1 MANRVFVSP
10 GVYTSE
16 LDLTFVAKQV
26 GVTTL
31 GIVGETPKGPAFEPV
46 FISGYDEFQTIFGGL
61 DPTLFRGTGYPK
73 FEANYIA
80 KGYLTQSSQ
89 LFITRILGLSGYD
102 AGDAWSIT
110 IDAALDPSTVDCYST
125 GTTTSTFTVTTGG
138 TITSFVFAG
147 HGAAELN
154 AVFADGGFDSYLTN
168 LEDSIAFV
176 TTLTADTQYTKTGT
190 VFNGGNYNL
199 LVVAAGSDGLGNIT
213 GSTTGTSVICSGT
226 SYSDVEDLVVA
237 TLRSEATY
245 SSNEIINFEVSGSG
259 IVIDPSN
266 TDILNDPYATF
277 FVSGNTTGG
286 DSIYFETS
294 MDKTKKNYLVRVLGK
309 EPFQNQL
316 PLYVEEI
323 YDNMLANLVDQGKVK
338 GLNISFEYV
347 NDLDNYLTEYRS
359 ALTPW
364 VVSEVR
370 GNKVFRLFRFITIS
384 DGDAA
389 NRDIKISI
397 QNINLDDLEFDVVI
411 RDFNDTDANPVILER
426 FSKCSMDSTST
437 NYVARRIGTNDGF
450 FPLRSSRVMVEM
462 ADNLLEDAIPAGFE
476 GFEVREYNSA
486 LPPIMNYKTSYLS
499 TEKVRKV
506 YLGVS
511 NIAGIDQDM
520 FDFKGLQSNVAGSE
534 WTGVTKGFHMDI
546 NATGVT
552 VDGQSSSITF
562 EVGCCPFQTPASV
575 VNTAYD
581 KIQARKFTFVPYGG
595 FDGWDIYRERRTN
608 KDTYTATGT
617 KGVDGLNSGIF
628 ATRTTLDGQN
638 GITSD
643 YYAYYEGIKTFS
655 NPESV
660 NINVFV
666 TPGIDTVDNNGLVE
680 EAIDMV
686 ETERCDSL
694 YVVTTPDTAT
704 YSSGALV
711 NVGGNDIITPE
722 DIADTLY
729 GEFDS
734 NYTATYWPWL
744 QMNDTENNVYIWM
757 PPTGEV
763 VRNIA
768 LTDNVAFPWFA
779 TAGLNRGVTN
789 AIKARLKLKLAD
801 RDTLYENRINPMAT
815 FSEEGVV
822 IWGNKTLQIKDS
834 ALNRIN
840 VRRLL
845 LQARKLISAVSIRL
859 LFEQNDQ
866 IVRSQFLSLVNPI
879 LENIRKERGLTDFR
893 VQLNDT
899 PESIDRN
906 ELNGRIFI
914 KPTRSLEQIYIE
926 FVVTPTGASFENI

>member
-1 MANRVFVSP
+1 MAGNRVFVSP

-16 LDLTFVAKQV
+16 LDLSFIARQV

-46 FISGYDEFQTIFGGL
+46 FISSYDEYQTIFGGL
-61 DPTLFRGTGYPK
+61 NPELFRATGYPK
-73 FEANYIA
+73 YETNYIA

-89 LFITRILGLSGYD
+89 LFVTRVLGLSGYD
-102 AGDAWSIT
+102 AGDAWSIK
-110 IDAALDPSTVDCYST
+110 IDAALDTSTVVCYST
-125 GTTTSTFTVTTGG
+125 GVTTSTFSVTTGG
-138 TITSFVFAG
+138 TINSFVFSG
-147 HGAAELN
+147 HGDTELN
-154 AVFADGGFDSYLTN
+154 AVYNVGLFNPYLVG
-168 LEDSIAFV
+168 LEDSITGI
-176 TTLTADTQYTKTGT
+176 TTLTASTEYLKTGS
-190 VFNGGNYNL
+190 VYNGGSFNL
-199 LVVAAGSDGLGNIT
+199 PVTSVGPDGLGNIT
-213 GSTTGTSVICSGT
+213 GTTLGTTILCSGSSFT
-226 SYSDVEDLVVA
+226 DVDGMVIA
-237 TLRSEATY
+237 TLRSEASY
-245 SSNEIINFEVSGSG
+245 DVNELITFSVTSPGITFDPNF
-259 IVIDPSN
+259 
-266 TDILNDPYATF
+266 TDAAYDPYGTF
-277 FVSGNTTGG
+277 VVSGNTTGG
-286 DSIYFETS
+286 DPIYFEAS
-294 MDKTKKNYLVRVLGK
+294 MDKTKKNYLIRVLGQA
-309 EPFQNQL
+309 PFQNQQ
-316 PLYVEEI
+316 PLFVEEI
-323 YDNMLANLVDQGKVK
+323 YDNMFASLVEQGKVK
-338 GLNISFEYV
+338 GVQIGFEDV
-347 NDLDNYLTEYRS
+347 TNLDNYLTEYRS
-359 ALTPW
+359 AVTPW

-384 DGDAA
+384 DGDGA
-389 NRDIKISI
+389 NKEMKISV
-397 QNINLDDLEFDVVI
+397 QNINLEDLEFDIVI
-411 RDFNDTDANPVILER
+411 RDFYDTDASPTILER

-437 NYVARRIGTNDGF
+437 NYIARRIGTNDGF

-462 ADNLLEDAIPAGFE
+462 AENLVEDAIPAGFE
-476 GFEVREYNSA
+476 GFLTREYNTA
-486 LPPIMNYKTSYLS
+486 LPPIMTYKTDYLL

-506 YLGVS
+506 YLGIS
-511 NIAGIDQDM
+511 NTVGIDQDM
-520 FDFKGLQSNVAGSE
+520 FDFKGLQSNVGGSE
-534 WTGVTKGFHMDI
+534 WTGVTKGFHMDV

-552 VDGQSSSITF
+552 VDGQSSAIMF
-562 EVGCCPFQTPASV
+562 EVGCCPMQTPASV
-575 VNTAYD
+575 VNTAYE
-581 KIQARKFTFVPYGG
+581 KIQARKFTFAPFGG
-595 FDGWDIYRERRTN
+595 FDGWDIYRSRRTN
-608 KDTYTATGT
+608 RDTYKATGT
-617 KGVDGLNSGIF
+617 KGIAGVTSGIF
-628 ATRTTLDGQN
+628 TTRPTSDGQN

-643 YYAYYEGIKTFS
+643 YYAYYEAIKTFS

-660 NINVFV
+660 NINVFA
-666 TPGIDTVDNNGLVE
+666 TPGIDTVDNNDLVG

-694 YVVTTPDTAT
+694 YIVTTPDTSAAGT
-704 YSSGALV
+704 DVYTA
-711 NVGGNDIITPE
+711 E
-722 DIADTLY
+722 DISDTLY

-744 QMNDTENNVYIWM
+744 QMNDTENNVYIWL

-789 AIKARLKLKLAD
+789 AIKARLKLKLSD
-801 RDTLYENRINPMAT
+801 RDGLYDNRINPMAT

-866 IVRSQFLSLVNPI
+866 IVRNQFLSLVNPI

-906 ELNGRIFI
+906 ELNGRIFL
-914 KPTRSLEQIYIE
+914 KPTRSLEFIFIE
-926 FVVTPTGASFENI
+926 FVVTPTGASFENL

>member
-1 MANRVFVSP
+1 MAGNRVFVSP

-16 LDLTFVAKQV
+16 LDLSFIARQV

-31 GIVGETPKGPAFEPV
+31 GVVGETPKGPAFEPV
-46 FISGYDEFQTIFGGL
+46 FISSYDEYQTIFGGL
-61 DPTLFRGTGYPK
+61 NPELFRATGYPK
-73 FEANYIA
+73 YETNYIA

-89 LFITRILGLSGYD
+89 LFVTRVLGLSGYD
-102 AGDAWSIT
+102 AGDAWSIK
-110 IDAALDPSTVDCYST
+110 IDAALDPSTVNCYST
-125 GTTTSTFTVTTGG
+125 GTTFSTFSVTTGG
-138 TITSFVFAG
+138 TINSFVFTS
-147 HGAAELN
+147 HGATELN
-154 AVFADGGFDSYLTN
+154 AVYNAGLFNTYLVG
-168 LEDSIAFV
+168 LEDSILGKTF
-176 TTLTADTQYTKTGT
+176 TASTEYVKTGS
-190 VFNGGNYNL
+190 VYNGGNFDL
-199 LVVAAGSDGLGNIT
+199 EVTSVGSDGLGNIT

-226 SYSDVEDLVVA
+226 SYADVDGMVIA
-237 TLRSEATY
+237 TLRSEASY
-245 SSNEIINFEVSGSG
+245 DVNELITFSVVNPG
-259 IVIDPSN
+259 ITFDTSV
-266 TDILNDPYATF
+266 TDAEYDPYGTF
-277 FVSGNTTGG
+277 VVSGNTTAG
-286 DSIYFETS
+286 DSIYFEAS
-294 MDKTKKNYLVRVLGK
+294 MDKTKKNYLIRVLGQA
-309 EPFQNQL
+309 PFQNQQ
-316 PLYVEEI
+316 PLFVEEI
-323 YDNMLANLVDQGKVK
+323 YDNMFASLVEQGKVK
-338 GLNISFEYV
+338 GIQLGFEYV
-347 NDLDNYLTEYRS
+347 TNLDNYLTEYRS
-359 ALTPW
+359 AVTPW

-384 DGDAA
+384 DGDGA
-389 NRDIKISI
+389 NKEMKISV
-397 QNINLDDLEFDVVI
+397 QNINLEDLEFDIVI
-411 RDFNDTDANPVILER
+411 RDFYDTDASPSILER

-437 NYVARRIGTNDGF
+437 NYIARRIGTNDGF

-462 ADNLLEDAIPAGFE
+462 AENLVEDAIPAGFE
-476 GFEVREYNSA
+476 GFLTREYNTT
-486 LPPIMNYKTSYLS
+486 LPPIMTYKTDYLI

-511 NIAGIDQDM
+511 NTVGIDQDM
-520 FDFKGLQSNVAGSE
+520 FDFKGLQSNVGGSE
-534 WTGVTKGFHMDI
+534 WTGVTKGFHMDV

-552 VDGQSSSITF
+552 VDGQSSAITF
-562 EVGCCPFQTPASV
+562 DVGCCPMQTPASV
-575 VNTAYD
+575 VNTAYE
-581 KIQARKFTFVPYGG
+581 KIQARKFTFAPFGG
-595 FDGWDIYRERRTN
+595 FDGWDIYRTRRTN
-608 KDTYTATGT
+608 KDTYKSTGT
-617 KGVDGLNSGIF
+617 KGVAGVTSGIF
-628 ATRTTLDGQN
+628 TTRPTSDGQN

-660 NINVFV
+660 NINVFA
-666 TPGIDTVDNNGLVE
+666 TPGIDTVDNNDLVG

-694 YVVTTPDTAT
+694 YIVTTPDTSAAGT
-704 YSSGALV
+704 DVYTA
-711 NVGGNDIITPE
+711 E
-722 DIADTLY
+722 DISDTLY

-744 QMNDTENNVYIWM
+744 QMNDTENNVYIWL

-789 AIKARLKLKLAD
+789 AIKARLKLKLSD
-801 RDTLYENRINPMAT
+801 RDGLYDNRINPMAT

-866 IVRSQFLSLVNPI
+866 IVRNQFLTLVNPI

-906 ELNGRIFI
+906 ELNGRIFL
-914 KPTRSLEQIYIE
+914 KPTRSLEFIFIE
-926 FVVTPTGASFENI
+926 FVVTPTGASFENL

>member
-1 MANRVFVSP
+1 MAGNRVFVSP

-16 LDLTFVAKQV
+16 LDLSFIAKQV

-46 FISGYDEFQTIFGGL
+46 FIGSYTEFQTIFGGL
-61 DPTLFRGTGYPK
+61 NPELFRETGYPK
-73 FEANYIA
+73 YETNYIA

-89 LFITRILGLSGYD
+89 LFVTRILGLSGYK
-102 AGDAWSIT
+102 AGDAWSIK
-110 IDAALDPSTVDCYST
+110 IDAALDPSTVNCYST
-125 GTTTSTFTVTTGG
+125 GATTSTFSVTTGG
-138 TITSFVFAG
+138 TINSFTFAG
-147 HGAAELN
+147 HGASQLN
-154 AVFADGGFDSYLTN
+154 ALFADGQLNEELAN
-168 LEDSIAFV
+168 LEDSLAFI
-176 TTLTADTQYTKTGT
+176 TTLSADTQYVKTGSD
-190 VFNGGNYNL
+190 FNGANFN
-199 LVVAAGSDGLGNIT
+199 LVVTQVSTDVSGNIT
-213 GSTTGTSVICSGT
+213 GTTSGSSVICSGT
-226 SYSDVEDLVVA
+226 SYSDVEGLIVA

-245 SSNEIINFEVSGSG
+245 DTNENISYSVTGTGIGFDSNYTDALNNPYGTF
-259 IVIDPSN
+259 VI
-266 TDILNDPYATF
+266 T
-277 FVSGNTTGG
+277 GNTTGG
-286 DSIYFETS
+286 DPINFEAS
-294 MDKTKKNYLVRVLGK
+294 MDKTKKNYLIRVLGQA
-309 EPFQNQL
+309 PFQNQQ
-316 PLYVEEI
+316 PLFVEEN
-323 YDNMLANLVDQGKVK
+323 YDNMLADLVSQGKVK
-338 GLNISFEYV
+338 GIKIGFEYIS
-347 NDLDNYLTEYRS
+347 DLDNYLTEYRS
-359 ALTPW
+359 AVTPW

-389 NRDIKISI
+389 NKEIKVSI
-397 QNINLDDLEFDVVI
+397 QNINLDDLEFDVVV
-411 RDFNDTDANPVILER
+411 RDFNDTDANPSILER

-437 NYVARRIGTNDGF
+437 NYIGRRIGTNDGF
-450 FPLRSSRVMVEM
+450 FPLRSSRIMVEM

-476 GFEVREYNSA
+476 GFLTRTYGTA
-486 LPPIMNYKTSYLS
+486 QAPIMNYKTTYTT

-511 NIAGIDQDM
+511 NVAGIDQNM
-520 FDFKGLQSNVAGSE
+520 FNFKGLQSDISGSD
-534 WTGVTKGFHMDI
+534 WTGTTKGFHMDI

-552 VDGQSSSITF
+552 VDGQSSAISF

-575 VNTAYD
+575 VNTVYEP
-581 KIQARKFTFVPYGG
+581 IQARKFTLVPFGG
-595 FDGWDIYRERRTN
+595 FDGWDIYRGRRTN
-608 KDTYTATGT
+608 KDTYKTTGT
-617 KGVDGLNSGIF
+617 KGADGLTSGIF
-628 ATRTTLDGQN
+628 TTRTTSDDQN

-643 YYAYYEGIKTFS
+643 YYAYYEGVRTFS

-666 TPGIDTVDNNGLVE
+666 TPGIDTIDNNDLIGE
-680 EAIDMV
+680 TIDMV

-694 YVVTTPDTAT
+694 YIVTTPDTSAAGT
-704 YSSGALV
+704 S
-711 NVGGNDIITPE
+711 IITPQ

-763 VRNIA
+763 VRNVA
-768 LTDNVAFPWFA
+768 LTDNVSFPWFA

-789 AIKARLKLKLAD
+789 AIKARLKLKLSD
-801 RDTLYENRINPMAT
+801 RDGLYENRINPMAT

-866 IVRSQFLSLVNPI
+866 IVRNQFLSLVNPI

-914 KPTRSLEQIYIE
+914 KPTRSLEYIFIE
-926 FVVTPTGASFENI
+926 FVVTPTGASFENL

>member
-1 MANRVFVSP
+1 MAGNRVFVSP

-16 LDLTFVAKQV
+16 LDLTFIAKQV

-46 FISGYDEFQTIFGGL
+46 FITSYDEFKTIFGGL
-61 DPTLFRGTGYPK
+61 DPELFRETKYPK

-89 LFITRILGLSGYD
+89 LFVTRILGLSGYE
-102 AGDAWSIT
+102 AGDAWGIT
-110 IDAALDPSTVDCYST
+110 IDAALDPTTVVCYST
-125 GTTTSTFTVTTGG
+125 GTTSGSFTVTTGG
-138 TITSFVFAG
+138 TITSFTFGDATLDAVYAAG
-147 HGAAELN
+147 QFNEEITGTILAN
-154 AVFADGGFDSYLTN
+154 AVAG
-168 LEDSIAFV
+168 V
-176 TTLTADTQYTKTGT
+176 TTLSSDTKYYKTGN
-190 VFNGGNYNL
+190 VFDGGSFNL
-199 LVVAAGSDGLGNIT
+199 LVTSAGSDGLGNIT
-213 GSTTGTSVICSGT
+213 GTTTGTSLLCSGT
-226 SYSDVEDLVVA
+226 SYSDVEGMVVA
-237 TLRSEATY
+237 TLRSEASY
-245 SSNEIINFEVSGSG
+245 DVNEIINFEVTGSN
-259 IVIDPSN
+259 IFFNPN
-266 TDILNDPYATF
+266 YTAAEYDPYGTF
-277 FVSGNTTGG
+277 VITGTTTGG
-286 DSIYFETS
+286 DSINFEAS
-294 MDKTKKNYLVRVLGK
+294 MDKSNKNYLVRVLGQ

-316 PLYVEEI
+316 PLFVEEI
-323 YDNMLANLVDQGKVK
+323 YDNMFATLVQEGKVK
-338 GLNISFEYV
+338 GIKLAFNYINNF
-347 NDLDNYLTEYRS
+347 DNYLTEYRS
-359 ALTPW
+359 AVSPW
-364 VVSEVR
+364 IVSEVR

-389 NRDIKISI
+389 NREIKISL
-397 QNINLDDLEFDVVI
+397 QNINLDTLEFDVVI
-411 RDFNDTDANPVILER
+411 RDFNDTDANPLILER
-426 FSKCSMDSTST
+426 FSKCNMDSNST
-437 NYVARRIGTNDGF
+437 NYIGRRIGTNDGF
-450 FPLRSSRVMVEM
+450 FPLRSNRVMVEM

-476 GFEVREYNSA
+476 GFLTRSYGSS
-486 LPPIMNYKTSYLS
+486 PSPIMTYKTQYEL

-511 NIAGIDQDM
+511 NTAGIDQDM
-520 FDFKGLQSNVAGSE
+520 FDFKGIQNTVGGPE

-552 VDGQSSSITF
+552 VDGQSSAIQF
-562 EVGCCPFQTPASV
+562 EVGCCPFQTPSSV
-575 VNTAYD
+575 QNTAYET
-581 KIQARKFTFVPYGG
+581 IQSRKFTLVPFGG
-595 FDGWDIYRERRTN
+595 FDGWDIYRARRTN
-608 KDTYTATGT
+608 KDTYKSTGT
-617 KGVDGLNSGIF
+617 KGIAGVTSGVF
-628 ATRTTLDGQN
+628 ATRNTTDGQA

-680 EAIDMV
+680 ETIDMV

-694 YVVTTPDTAT
+694 YVVTTPDTTA
-704 YSSGALV
+704 
-711 NVGGNDIITPE
+711 GGTEIVTPE
-722 DIADTLY
+722 DITDTLY

-744 QMNDTENNVYIWM
+744 QMNDTENNVYIWL

-789 AIKARLKLKLAD
+789 AIKSRLKLKLTD

-822 IWGNKTLQIKDS
+822 IWGNKTLQVKDS

-845 LQARKLISAVSIRL
+845 LQARKLISAVSVRL

-899 PESIDRN
+899 TESIDRN
-906 ELNGRIFI
+906 ELNGRIFL
-914 KPTRSLEQIYIE
+914 KPTRSLEFIFIE
-926 FVVTPTGASFENI
+926 FVVTPTGASFENV

>member
-1 MANRVFVSP
+1 MAGNKVFVSP

-16 LDLTFVAKQV
+16 LDLSFIARQV

-46 FISGYDEFQTIFGGL
+46 FVSGYEEFKTIFGGL
-61 DPTLFRGTGYPK
+61 NPELFRATGYPK
-73 FEANYIA
+73 YEANYIA

-89 LFITRILGLSGYD
+89 LFVTRILGLSGYD
-102 AGDAWSIT
+102 AGTAWSIK
-110 IDAALDPSTVDCYST
+110 IDAALDPSTVVCYST
-125 GTTTSTFTVTTGG
+125 GTTTSTFSVTSAN
-138 TITSFVFAG
+138 TITSFTFAG
-147 HGAAELN
+147 NGATELN
-154 AVFADGGFDSYLTN
+154 ALYAAGSLDDELSAADLYNSVSG
-168 LEDSIAFV
+168 V
-176 TTLTADTQYTKTGT
+176 TIVSGDTQYIKTGT
-190 VFNGGNYNL
+190 IFNGANFNL
-199 LVVAAGSDGLGNIT
+199 IVNSFINIGGGVIT
-213 GSTTGTSVICSGT
+213 GTTTGTSIVCSGT
-226 SYSDVEDLVVA
+226 SYSDVEDMVVA

-245 SSNEIINFEVSGSG
+245 DVNEIIDFTVSAATF
-259 IVIDPSN
+259 DAN
-266 TDILNDPYATF
+266 YTAALNDPYGTF
-277 FVSGNTTGG
+277 VITGTTSLGG
-286 DSIYFETS
+286 QFNFEAS
-294 MDKTKKNYLVRVLGK
+294 MDKTNKNYLIRVLGQQ
-309 EPFQNQL
+309 PFQNQQ
-316 PLYVEEI
+316 PMFVEES
-323 YDNMLANLVDQGKVK
+323 YDNMLSYLIEQGKVK
-338 GLNISFEYV
+338 GLKIGFEYI
-347 NDLDNYLTEYRS
+347 NDFDNFLTEYRS
-359 ALTPW
+359 AVTPW

-370 GNKVFRLFRFITIS
+370 GNKVYRLFRFITIS
-384 DGDAA
+384 DGNAA
-389 NRDIKISI
+389 NNEVKISI

-411 RDFNDTDANPVILER
+411 RDFYDTDANPLILER

-450 FPLRSSRVMVEM
+450 FPLRSSRVMLEM

-476 GFEVREYNSA
+476 GFLVREYNSV
-486 LPPIMNYKTSYLS
+486 PSPIMIYKQTYLP

-511 NIAGIDQDM
+511 NTAGIDQDM
-520 FDFKGLQSNVAGSE
+520 FDFKGLQTIVGSPE
-534 WTGVTKGFHMDI
+534 WTGITKGFHMDV

-552 VDGQSSSITF
+552 VDGQGSYITF
-562 EVGCCPFQTPASV
+562 DVGCCPMQTPASV
-575 VNTAYD
+575 INTAYE
-581 KIQARKFTFVPYGG
+581 KIQARKFTFVPFGG
-595 FDGWDIYRERRTN
+595 YDGWDIYRTRRTN
-608 KDTYTATGT
+608 KDTYKATGT
-617 KGVDGLNSGIF
+617 KGIAGVTSGIF
-628 ATRTTLDGQN
+628 TTRTTSDGQN

-643 YYAYYEGIKTFS
+643 YYAYHEGTRTFS

-680 EAIDMV
+680 DAIDMI
-686 ETERCDSL
+686 ENERCDSL
-694 YVVTTPDTAT
+694 YVVTTPDTSAAGT
-704 YSSGALV
+704 
-711 NVGGNDIITPE
+711 DIFTPE
-722 DIADTLY
+722 DISDTLY

-744 QMNDTENNVYIWM
+744 QMNDTENNIYIWL

-779 TAGLNRGVTN
+779 AAGLNRGVTN
-789 AIKARLKLKLAD
+789 AIKARLKLKLSD

-866 IVRSQFLSLVNPI
+866 IVRNQFLSLVNPI

-906 ELNGRIFI
+906 ELNGRIFL
-914 KPTRSLEQIYIE
+914 KPTRSLEFIFIE
-926 FVVTPTGASFENI
+926 FVVTPTGASFENL